1 MSERICV
8 CRRDWL
14 FLTVLLFIPSPLPGD
29 TGRTGSIPA
38 DLWTLTNLQN
48 LSIMGNFLTST
59 IPPGFSAMTDIQYL
73 QIQFNDLT
81 GSLPDELSGMTALA
95 GFFIEENFLTGTIP
109 PLPSSLGNCP
119 LGTSSCMIE
128 LFALGFFSF

>member
-1 MSERICV
+1 
-8 CRRDWL
+8 
-14 FLTVLLFIPSPLPGD
+14 
-29 TGRTGSIPA
+29 
-38 DLWTLTNLQN
+38 
-48 LSIMGNFLTST
+48 MGNFLTST

-128 LFALGFFSF
+128 LFALGFF